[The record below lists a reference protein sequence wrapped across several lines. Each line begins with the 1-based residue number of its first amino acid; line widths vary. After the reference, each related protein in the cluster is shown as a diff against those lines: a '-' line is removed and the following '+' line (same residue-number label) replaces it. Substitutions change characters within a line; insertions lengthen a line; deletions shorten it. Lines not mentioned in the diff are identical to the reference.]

1 MSTNKASGM
10 LKWIV
15 IAVAAVAI
23 FTGVTMFRSKGEKP
37 ADTATDTPRL
47 TPEEM
52 KTLGVEGDTSKDI
65 VATLVGQVKAM
76 RTDMHTLQGS
86 NEDLQKEN
94 RRLRAREQDIDQRIQ
109 SGLHDQSEKVREDQD
124 KLSKA
129 ANDAKSMMER
139 FKTEVSNYKKS
150 DSKDMPVGLG
160 LDGADGKAF
169 AGNGTSTRSDDGVTW
184 IDPSDQR
191 GGADDKSGKTANGK
205 SGSGYS
211 FPTSFGSGVDS
222 TQAKLAD
229 ATQKVAPGSEKK
241 KVRPVYTLPQNSTL
255 MGSVAMTALVGRV
268 PIDGTVNDP
277 YPFKVLIGP
286 DNLTANGID
295 LPDVAGAVVS
305 GSATGDWTLSC
316 VRGQVRSITFVFN
329 DGRIRTLPAPEDAS
343 KSKGNDSSQSKNS
356 DLDQVQGGLGW
367 ISDQYGIPCIAG
379 DRKSNAKQYIG
390 TQSLIT
396 AAGAGAATIFGNS
409 DSSGSSSS
417 IFSASSGA
425 VSGSTTTG
433 NQAVQQILTSGV
445 SDISNWVNKLYGQA
459 FAAVYVQPGAKVSI
473 HLDKELQIDYELKGR
488 KVKYG
493 TGASNVS
500 TLD

>member
-1 MSTNKASGM
+1 MSTNSASGL

-15 IAVAAVAI
+15 IGVAAVAI
-23 FTGVTMFRSKGEKP
+23 FIGITTFRNKSDRSAQVAEDKP
-37 ADTATDTPRL
+37 QL
-47 TPEEM
+47 TPAEM

-76 RTDMHTLQGS
+76 RTDLKTLQGS

-94 RRLRAREQDIDQRIQ
+94 RRLRSREGDIDHRIE
-109 SGLHDQSEKVREDQD
+109 SGLRDQKDKLQEDQNN
-124 KLSKA
+124 LSRA
-129 ANDAKSMMER
+129 TSDAKSMMER
-139 FKTEVSNYKKS
+139 FKAEVSNYKQPN
-150 DSKDMPVGLG
+150 SKDMPVGLG
-160 LDGADGKAF
+160 LDGGEGSGFTGSGTSPADGI
-169 AGNGTSTRSDDGVTW
+169 TW

-191 GGADDKSGKTANGK
+191 EADASPGSLSSGAKKNT
-205 SGSGYS
+205 GYS
-211 FPTSFGSGVDS
+211 FPTSFGSGNDS
-222 TQAKLAD
+222 TQSKLAD
-229 ATQKVAPGSEKK
+229 ATTKIGGADKK
-241 KVRPVYTLPQNSTL
+241 KVRKAYTLPQNSTL

-329 DGRIRTLPAPEDAS
+329 DGRVRTLPAPEDAS
-343 KSKGNDSSQSKNS
+343 KSKGNGNSETKGS

-367 ISDQYGIPCIAG
+367 ISDQYGIPCIG
-379 DRKSNAKQYIG
+379 GERKSNAKQYIG
-390 TQSLIT
+390 TQTLIT

-409 DSSGSSSS
+409 DSSGSSTSV
-417 IFSASSGA
+417 FSGGGGSFG
-425 VSGSTTTG
+425 GSTTTG

-445 SDISNWVNKLYGQA
+445 GNVSDWVNKLYGQA

-493 TGASNVS
+493 TGGSHVS